1 MPEGCVKRLHFGEA
15 WTFPF
20 FCYDYYFPAFLFIDV
35 VYPSYIARFAKLLLP
50 AVYEKYRPY

>member
-35 VYPSYIARFAKLLLP
+35 LYPSYIARFAKLLLP
-50 AVYEKYRPY
+50 AIMLNI